1 MKLWVVNEVSHVV
14 KPITQKV
21 GRVIDDELKSPSL
34 KYMHAK
40 VGVCASGNSKKC

>member
-14 KPITQKV
+14 KAITRKV
-21 GRVIDDELKSPSL
+21 GRVIDDELKSPSP
-34 KYMHAK
+34 KYMRAK